1 MPPPERMEPRFHIA
15 AMIDPVL
22 LRSSAPSLATL
33 SDRVLRRIAMA
44 ASMRRFA
51 ARTILYR
58 DGEPPRAL
66 FFVLSGR
73 VRVTRQLE
81 SSAQL
86 LHHEEAGGVLGE
98 IPIFGSGPYP
108 ASAVAAEPTRCAVL
122 AVADVERLLREEP
135 EFARF
140 ALRRIAERARVI
152 LARLD
157 DLTSRTVSARLAAH
171 LIDRARDTGATELSL
186 GMSQTALADELG
198 TAREVIVR
206 ALRTLCD
213 AGAIRRSGRARFAVV
228 SRTRLQ
234 ALALPHRR
242 SD

>member
-1 MPPPERMEPRFHIA
+1 
-15 AMIDPVL
+15 MIDPIL
-22 LRSSAPSLATL
+22 LRSSAPSLAAL
-33 SDRVLRRIAMA
+33 SDRVLRRIAVTA
-44 ASMRRFA
+44 NVRRFA
-51 ARTILYR
+51 ARAVLYR
-58 DGEPPRAL
+58 DGDAPRAL
-66 FFVLSGR
+66 YFVLSGR
-73 VRVTRQLE
+73 VRVSRQLA
-81 SSAQL
+81 SSAHV

-108 ASAVAAEPTRCAVL
+108 ASATATEPTQCAVL
-122 AVADVERLLREEP
+122 TVADVERLLREEP

-152 LARLD
+152 LTRLD

-171 LIDRARDTGATELSL
+171 LVDRAPRSDTTELTL
-186 GMSQTALADELG
+186 GMSQSALADELG

-213 AGAIRRSGRARFAVV
+213 TGAIRRTGRARYMIL

-234 ALALPHRR
+234 TLAMPHRR
-242 SD
+242 SE